1 MIDGPR
7 KTWIPFNH
15 LPPYI
20 STHTLQTILYKF
32 PNVLTEIICFTIRW
46 QPLFQV
52 KGQQKQFL
60 APHITSGAL
69 YLQISWGRWSMIKAA
84 LTKDFSTV
92 LLYILSNT
100 IKDDPITKITTEFVY
115 AIHLLHHNFI
125 PQQVILPGC
134 ECSVNSRVGTSP
146 STV

>member
-1 MIDGPR
+1 
-7 KTWIPFNH
+7 
-15 LPPYI
+15 
-20 STHTLQTILYKF
+20 
-32 PNVLTEIICFTIRW
+32 
-46 QPLFQV
+46 
-52 KGQQKQFL
+52 
-60 APHITSGAL
+60 
-69 YLQISWGRWSMIKAA
+69 MIKAA

-134 ECSVNSRVGTSP
+134 ECSVNSRVGTSS
-146 STV
+146 STVWAEKIDTVKKRKLATTEWIKKA

>member
-1 MIDGPR
+1 
-7 KTWIPFNH
+7 
-15 LPPYI
+15 
-20 STHTLQTILYKF
+20 
-32 PNVLTEIICFTIRW
+32 
-46 QPLFQV
+46 
-52 KGQQKQFL
+52 
-60 APHITSGAL
+60 
-69 YLQISWGRWSMIKAA
+69 MIKAA

-115 AIHLLHHNFI
+115 AIHLLHHNLI

-146 STV
+146 STNSDSSFE

>member
-1 MIDGPR
+1 MAATLLGKGLV
-7 KTWIPFNH
+7 KTIFSTSYHIWC
-15 LPPYI
+15 LI
-20 STHTLQTILYKF
+20 STNLLGQMVYDKSSSYKRF
-32 PNVLTEIICFTIRW
+32 FYCIPI
-46 QPLFQV
+46 
-52 KGQQKQFL
+52 
-60 APHITSGAL
+60 
-69 YLQISWGRWSMIKAA
+69 
-84 LTKDFSTV
+84 
-92 LLYILSNT
+92 YILSNT